1 LPALQQEFPQASI
14 LFCQFHVIK
23 YLFKQIV
30 DLHMAKENR
39 DRARDAIRTLVNAS
53 SESEYAA
60 LKQNLFDTTNSDF
73 KSYFLK
79 NWDTCQEKWAK
90 FLCDDHLHFANTTNN
105 HLECYNNK
113 LKDVV
118 SRSMSVSEMFE
129 KVLLFCQ
136 TNAAEYSHKSLVG
149 RIFCT

>member
-1 LPALQQEFPQASI
+1 MPALQQEFPQASI

-30 DLHMAKENR
+30 DLDVAKENR
-39 DRARDAIRTLVNAS
+39 DRARDAIRTLVIAS

-79 NWDTCQEKWAK
+79 NWDMCKEKWAK

-105 HLECYNNK
+105 RLECHNNK